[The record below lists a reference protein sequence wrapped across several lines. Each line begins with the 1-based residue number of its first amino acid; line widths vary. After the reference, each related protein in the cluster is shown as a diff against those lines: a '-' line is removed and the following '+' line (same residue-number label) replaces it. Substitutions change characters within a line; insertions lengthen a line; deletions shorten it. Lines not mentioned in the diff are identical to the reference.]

1 MNPVGKVYVHMSKE
15 IEALKKKQDWYT
27 DLSEQA
33 ANNKHIIY
41 EYFDLKFT
49 RHFIR
54 KVMVYLRDYYFRP
67 RFIGFDKMPQ
77 RNTPDVPLLF
87 ASNHSGMAFPWDG
100 IMLTSGLFEMFDFG
114 TDSMRPLTSPMLSK
128 SVLMNPYLYD
138 DLWKIVGS
146 IDASFLNF
154 ETMML
159 QKEHNLL
166 IYPEGVPGISKGF
179 NKRYQLQNFS
189 SSFITMSIKYQTDV
203 VPILTV
209 NGEYIN
215 SYAYRSTWLNKLVN
229 MLGIPFFPVGFMSL
243 FIFIQPWI
251 FYMGFPAKLTYVL
264 GKVIKPHEMTT
275 KGIDALSY
283 EELMEIKEKVRSN
296 MQQQL
301 KDAVNQYGSSPYRI
315 KEFFAINFKNL
326 SKLPYSM
333 PFGWPLIFKQFDLLW
348 KKNKIDDQPLK
359 LGFLSSLRILLQ
371 SPKQLFFY
379 LPIIGWIPLL
389 IKGLM
394 SLSKAPIEKEKQK
407 AK

>member
-1 MNPVGKVYVHMSKE
+1 MNKVVDTLTKKE
-15 IEALKKKQDWYT
+15 DWYT
-27 DLSEQA
+27 DLSKQA
-33 ANNKHIIY
+33 ANNKHIIH
-41 EYFDLKFT
+41 EYYDLEFT

-54 KVMVYLRDYYFRP
+54 KVIVYLSDYYFRP
-67 RFIGFDKMPQ
+67 IFIGFENLPQ
-77 RNTPDVPLLF
+77 RNNPGVPLIF

-100 IMLTSGLFEMFDFG
+100 IMLTSGLYEMFDYG
-114 TDSMRPLTSPMLSK
+114 TDSMRPLTSPMLSE
-128 SVLMNPYLYD
+128 SGLMNPYLYD

-146 IDASFLNF
+146 VDASFLNF

-159 QKEHNLL
+159 QNEHNLL

-179 NKRYQLQNFS
+179 NKRYQLQLFS
-189 SSFITMSIKYQTDV
+189 SSFITMSIKYKTDV
-203 VPILTV
+203 VPIMTI

-215 SYAYRSTWLNKLVN
+215 SYAYRAGWINKLVN
-229 MLGIPFFPVGFMSL
+229 KIGVPFFPVGIMSL
-243 FIFIQPWI
+243 FLLFQPWI

-264 GKVIKPHEMTT
+264 GKAIKPYEMTT
-275 KGIDALSY
+275 KPIEELSY

-301 KDAVNQYGSSPYRI
+301 NDAEEKFGSKPYRFR
-315 KEFFAINFKNL
+315 EFFTINFKNL

-333 PFGWPLIFKQFDLLW
+333 PFGWPLIFAQFNLLW

-359 LGFLSSLRILLQ
+359 LGTLSSLRIFLQ

-389 IKGLM
+389 IKGL
-394 SLSKAPIEKEKQK
+394 KKTKRRIK
-407 AK
+407 